1 MHWPRKSKNLFFG
14 VMVCVWVSGENG
26 VVCFMGGALQTPLH
40 RKLASLSLCSV
51 NRSAI
56 LLLDM
61 KFRIPDKAKVDI
73 K

>member
-1 MHWPRKSKNLFFG
+1 M
-14 VMVCVWVSGENG
+14 CVYVGGENG
-26 VVCFMGGALQTPLH
+26 VVCFMGGALQTPLY
-40 RKLASLSLCSV
+40 RKLASPSLCGV

-61 KFRIPDKAKVDI
+61 KFRIPDRTKEDI